1 MWTGRLS
8 GEVHNNAKKKGSYKR
23 KGKMKNKII
32 RKIRL
37 NTGNRETGNE
47 SSR

>member
-1 MWTGRLS
+1 MIS
-8 GEVHNNAKKKGSYKR
+8 NNLLVKRGSYKR
-23 KGKMKNKII
+23 WGKMKNKII

>member
-1 MWTGRLS
+1 MIS
-8 GEVHNNAKKKGSYKR
+8 NNPLVKRGSYKR
-23 KGKMKNKII
+23 RGKMKNKII

-37 NTGNRETGNE
+37 NTGNRETGNP